1 MRCSKS
7 ALFLATTVPSPTQH
21 HLAASLLTWGSEPQW
36 FLDWMQSF
44 SLTNSTR
51 ITHSTRSRRKNKQH
65 PWNPIYII
73 PSQNLERLKKKTNN
87 TCMQLNILKILF
99 HCYLYLPILI
109 TDKKSSQNMDK
120 GKQETISN
128 VLFSKS
134 HRTLFIPKV
143 HPTCPLIHLNLHHCW
158 NQSQDAAWVTKPFK
172 SR

>member
-1 MRCSKS
+1 MPRQCPAQPNITWQPPSLHGALSLKDFWTECNPS
-7 ALFLATTVPSPTQH
+7 HSQTAQGLHTAQGAEEKTSNIRGIQSTLFLPK
-21 HLAASLLTWGSEPQW
+21 TWKG
-36 FLDWMQSF
+36 
-44 SLTNSTR
+44 
-51 ITHSTRSRRKNKQH
+51 K
-65 PWNPIYII
+65 
-73 PSQNLERLKKKTNN
+73 KKKTT

-143 HPTCPLIHLNLHHCW
+143 HPTCPLIHLNLHHC
-158 NQSQDAAWVTKPFK
+158 
-172 SR
+172 

>member
-1 MRCSKS
+1 MGLWASRISGLNAILLTHKQHKDY
-7 ALFLATTVPSPTQH
+7 TQH
-21 HLAASLLTWGSEPQW
+21 KEQKKKQATSVESNLHY
-36 FLDWMQSF
+36 SF
-44 SLTNSTR
+44 PKLG
-51 ITHSTRSRRKNKQH
+51 KVK
-65 PWNPIYII
+65 
-73 PSQNLERLKKKTNN
+73 KKKTT